1 VTQGEA
7 KSGARALGVG
17 QNLSERRKKM
27 NNYEVSDVFEVGQA
41 GSLIQDKERITEDE
55 VAGLQGPFE
64 ADTDS
69 D

>member
-1 VTQGEA
+1 
-7 KSGARALGVG
+7 
-17 QNLSERRKKM
+17 M